1 LNFKLSFW
9 EKSSQI
15 LTLDTKLLIRSILT
29 FDAYVSE
36 WVDKQTY
43 SKEMLNFK

>member
-1 LNFKLSFW
+1 LNFKFLFW
-9 EKSSQI
+9 KKHSQI
-15 LTLDTKLLIRSILT
+15 LTLYKKLLIRSTLT

-43 SKEMLNFK
+43 GKEMLNFK